1 MHPHLD
7 VNNQKQCADLI
18 RALEEC
24 HKSFGKFFG
33 ECNTIKYELKAC
45 LTKDRNDKAR
55 LNRENARM
63 RKKVIEENRK
73 KEEIEERILTDRIL
87 QQERKKSHANEGAG
101 DNNN

>member
-45 LTKDRNDKAR
+45 LTKDVSDLVK
-55 LNRENARM
+55 
-63 RKKVIEENRK
+63 
-73 KEEIEERILTDRIL
+73 
-87 QQERKKSHANEGAG
+87 
-101 DNNN
+101 